1 MLEKI
6 FKNKK
11 SSTIASISSFVIVFF
26 IILLVKAYIIQLIYN
41 SLGPK
46 LVRNLGEDTYNF
58 EPLTYPESILM
69 MILFTFLFK

>member
-11 SSTIASISSFVIVFF
+11 SSTIASFVIVFF
-26 IILLVKAYIIQLIYN
+26 ILLLVKAYIIQIIYN
-41 SLGPK
+41 TLGPK
-46 LVRNLGEDTYNF
+46 LIRNFGDNISNF
-58 EPLTYPESILM
+58 EELTYSEAILM

>member
-11 SSTIASISSFVIVFF
+11 SSTIASFVIVFF
-26 IILLVKAYIIQLIYN
+26 IILLVKAYIVKLIYN
-41 SLGPK
+41 TLGPK
-46 LVRNLGEDTYNF
+46 LVRNFGDNASNF
-58 EPLTYPESILM
+58 EPLNYSEAILM

>member
-11 SSTIASISSFVIVFF
+11 SSTIASFVIVFF
-26 IILLVKAYIIQLIYN
+26 ILLLVKAYIIQIIYN
-41 SLGPK
+41 TLGPK
-46 LVRNLGEDTYNF
+46 LIRNLGDNISNF
-58 EPLTYPESILM
+58 EELTYSEAILM

>member
-11 SSTIASISSFVIVFF
+11 SSTIASFVIVFF